1 MQRYRVVIMLVLFGV
16 LPVVVAFFVALS
28 FLEEQEIESPPIAEA
43 PVVEAEPPPPPP
55 ETRKVFAAARALPVG
70 TLLGKEELGTI
81 EIDVTEIEE
90 GHIKFEKECT
100 AVFDEAAGG
109 TTSRHLCGYAVRT
122 ALDEGAPLTWSA
134 VVGPRQK
141 GFLAAVLRPG
151 TRGVMVRVGEA
162 TRQAGLIDPGDR
174 VDVILSAEL
183 SIDGG
188 ERIVFARTIAE
199 DVRVVAIDR
208 KVDDEGRRVD
218 DEGRT
223 AVREEI
229 STATLEASPAQADRL
244 VLGEHEGRLS
254 LAVRSL
260 AAPATVA
267 KNPAQAD
274 AVELREML
282 LSSPDFSVSEARLR
296 RVQELGD
303 LAIRQQL
310 VESKAQLK
318 AMIDAGETKQDEIRV
333 FRGNAPAEVVVFE
346 RR

>member
-43 PVVEAEPPPPPP
+43 PSAEEEPPPPPPP
-55 ETRKVFAAARALPVG
+55 ETREVFAAARALPVG
-70 TLLGKEELGTI
+70 TLLGKEELTTI
-81 EIDVTEIEE
+81 EIDVAEIEDDFIEYGDKCTQVELAE
-90 GHIKFEKECT
+90 GAEPK
-100 AVFDEAAGG
+100 
-109 TTSRHLCGYAVRT
+109 RLCGHAVHT
-122 ALDEGAPLTWSA
+122 ALAEGAPLTWSA
-134 VVGPRQK
+134 VVGPGQK

-151 TRGVMVRVGEA
+151 TRAVMVRVGEA

-208 KVDDEGRRVD
+208 RVKDDEDRI
-218 DEGRT
+218 

-267 KNPAQAD
+267 KRPAQSD

-282 LSSPDFSVSEARLR
+282 LSSPDFSESEARLR
-296 RVQELGD
+296 RVQELSD

-310 VESKAQLK
+310 VDSKAQLQ
-318 AMIDAGETKQDEIRV
+318 AMIDAGAKKQDEIRV
-333 FRGNAPAEVVVFE
+333 FRSNAPAEVVVFE

>member
-28 FLEEQEIESPPIAEA
+28 FLEEQEIESPPIAQA

-70 TLLGKEELGTI
+70 TLLGKEELGKI

-90 GHIKFEKECT
+90 GQIKFERECT
-100 AVFDEAAGG
+100 AVSDENAEKK
-109 TTSRHLCGYAVRT
+109 RLCGYAVRT

-162 TRQAGLIDPGDR
+162 TGQAGLIDPGDR

-208 KVDDEGRRVD
+208 RIDRRVKDDED
-218 DEGRT
+218 RT
-223 AVREEI
+223 AVREGI

-267 KNPAQAD
+267 KSPAQAD

-282 LSSPDFSVSEARLR
+282 LSSPDFSESEVRLR
-296 RVQELGD
+296 RVQELSD

-310 VESKAQLK
+310 VESKAQLQS
-318 AMIDAGETKQDEIRV
+318 MIDAGATKRDEIRV

>member
-1 MQRYRVVIMLVLFGV
+1 M
-16 LPVVVAFFVALS
+16 
-28 FLEEQEIESPPIAEA
+28 
-43 PVVEAEPPPPPP
+43 
-55 ETRKVFAAARALPVG
+55 
-70 TLLGKEELGTI
+70 
-81 EIDVTEIEE
+81 
-90 GHIKFEKECT
+90 KECRSP
-100 AVFDEAAGG
+100 GP
-109 TTSRHLCGYAVRT
+109 
-122 ALDEGAPLTWSA
+122 PLWD
-134 VVGPRQK
+134 RDQK

-151 TRGVMVRVGEA
+151 TRGVVVRVGEA
-162 TRQAGLIDPGDR
+162 TGQAGLIDPGDR

-188 ERIVFARTIAE
+188 GRIVFARTIAE

-208 KVDDEGRRVD
+208 RIDRRVKDDED
-218 DEGRT
+218 RT
-223 AVREEI
+223 AVREGI

-267 KNPAQAD
+267 KSPAQSD

-282 LSSPDFSVSEARLR
+282 LSSPDFSESEARLR
-296 RVQELGD
+296 RVQELSD
-303 LAIRQQL
+303 LAIQQQL
-310 VESKAQLK
+310 VESKAQLQS
-318 AMIDAGETKQDEIRV
+318 MIDAGATKRDEIRV

>member
-28 FLEEQEIESPPIAEA
+28 FLEEQEIESPPIAQA

-55 ETRKVFAAARALPVG
+55 ETREVFAAVRALPVG

-90 GHIKFEKECT
+90 GQIKFKKECT
-100 AVFDEAAGG
+100 AVSDENAEKPK
-109 TTSRHLCGYAVRT
+109 RLCGYAVRT

-208 KVDDEGRRVD
+208 RVKDDEDRI
-218 DEGRT
+218 
-223 AVREEI
+223 AVHEEI

-260 AAPATVA
+260 AVPATVA
-267 KNPAQAD
+267 KSPAQSD

-282 LSSPDFSVSEARLR
+282 LSSPDFSESEARLR
-296 RVQELGD
+296 RVQELSD
-303 LAIRQQL
+303 LAIQQQL
-310 VESKAQLK
+310 VDSKAQLQ
-318 AMIDAGETKQDEIRV
+318 AMIDAGAKKQDEIRV

>member
-28 FLEEQEIESPPIAEA
+28 FLEESEIESPPIAEA

-70 TLLGKEELGTI
+70 TLLGKDDLIKIELELAILDENEYLLVAKTG
-81 EIDVTEIEE
+81 ID
-90 GHIKFEKECT
+90 
-100 AVFDEAAGG
+100 G
-109 TTSRHLCGYAVRT
+109 TTEGTTKAGLRGYAVREAIT
-122 ALDEGAPLTWSA
+122 EGAPLTQAS
-134 VVGPRQK
+134 VVGPRQR
-141 GFLAAVLRPG
+141 GFLATVLRPG
-151 TRGVMVRVGEA
+151 ARAVTIRVGAA
-162 TRQAGLIDPGDR
+162 TSHAGLIDPGDL

-183 SIDGG
+183 GIHGG
-188 ERIVFARTIAE
+188 ERVVFSRTIAE

-208 KVDDEGRRVD
+208 RVD
-218 DEGRT
+218 RKDE
-223 AVREEI
+223 VDEREPMT
-229 STATLEASPAQADRL
+229 TATLEASPAQADRL

-260 AAPATVA
+260 AAAATVA

-282 LSSPDFSVSEARLR
+282 LSSPDFSESEARLR
-296 RVQELGD
+296 RVQELSD

-310 VESKAQLK
+310 VESKAQLQ